1 MNKPKILVSSC
12 IRNRAWILPKY
23 LEAILNIKYDGIFDC
38 FFLEND
44 STDNSLQILEDFSYE
59 NYDDL
64 NIGISTIN
72 SCDNIPDETRTQY
85 RLNGYKHLADIRN
98 KLLDNILSFYND
110 YEYVLFIDSD
120 IVVPSNI
127 IDELLK
133 YADNKTIVAAAI
145 SNIPNRTVDGT
156 TPCNFMKLNGN
167 RMEHMVKYPTSGVIE
182 VDLTGAVYLVPMQCL
197 KDGVRYDANQQ
208 GEDNPFCDSAK
219 EKGYKLLVNLDC
231 KPKHYMVKGE
241 NK

>member
-1 MNKPKILVSSC
+1 MTLTRRALRIELMTLLYQYDLYKSENIAFIPNFEHEEVEGFYFQIIDELSVIDELIEKNLFDYKLARLAYVDRAIIRLAVYEMVKTDTAKEVVIDEAVNLTKIYSNL
-12 IRNRAWILPKY
+12 
-23 LEAILNIKYDGIFDC
+23 
-38 FFLEND
+38 
-44 STDNSLQILEDFSYE
+44 
-59 NYDDL
+59 DDEKQHKF
-64 NIGISTIN
+64 T
-72 SCDNIPDETRTQY
+72 
-85 RLNGYKHLADIRN
+85 N

-145 SNIPNRTVDGT
+145 SNIPNRTADGT

-208 GEDNPFCDSAK
+208 GEDNPFCDSA
-219 EKGYKLLVNLDC
+219 
-231 KPKHYMVKGE
+231 
-241 NK
+241 